1 MALSEDTPRTY
12 ELGTI
17 NEVPVK
23 ASTSIYEGAAVG
35 MTSGYARGLVAG
47 DQFVGFAQRKADNST
62 TATDGAINCKVISR
76 GLIKLTISGIAV
88 TDIGKAVYASADGTF
103 TLTEGSNSP
112 IGTVYRYVTTNTCI
126 VSFANPSTDKGVPGD
141 LTLADGAIIVGN
153 GSNVGAAVTP
163 AGDVTFTNLGATAIG
178 ANKILTAMISSS
190 QITATKIA
198 AGAVLTA
205 QISDAQVTIAK
216 IESVCLSTLLSYSK
230 SYVTSHVTSSAH

>member
-1 MALSEDTPRTY
+1 MALSADTPRIY
-12 ELGTI
+12 ELGDI

-47 DQFVGFAQRKADNST
+47 DQFVGFAQRKADNSA
-62 TATDGAINCKVISR
+62 TATDGYINCKVISK

-112 IGTVYRYVTTNTCI
+112 IGTVYRYVTTDTC
-126 VSFANPSTDKGVPGD
+126 VVAFANPSTDKGVPGD
-141 LTLADGAIIVGN
+141 LTLADGTIIVGS

-163 AGDVTFTNLGATAIG
+163 SGDVTITNAGVTAIG
-178 ANKILTAMISSS
+178 ANKVLTAMISAN
-190 QITATKIA
+190 QITSAKISA
-198 AGAVLTA
+198 NQILTA
-205 QISDAQVTIAK
+205 AISDAVITEAK
-216 IESVCLSTLLSYSK
+216 LASACLAALNSYAK
-230 SYVTSHVTSSAH
+230 SYVTSHVSSSGH